1 MKKHH
6 SPGVNKELRK
16 GSLDQLLSTEPFWD
30 LLKDSWQ
37 FWLNILL
44 VNGHFSFHQ
53 DKCLSAQLAPNI
65 NHIAKR
71 FTNISINK
79 DITASL
85 IFPKRPFQTE
95 SELEKRANGTI
106 SLLLVRKKN
115 KVELLTLTQETLEM
129 NSKVNLDVMSFT
141 KNYKDFGQRSQELM
155 IDSTAI
161 SGKQQSTLMVLLKL
175 VGILHSR
182 WLLKVKVNQKFPWFQ
197 FVPTW

>member
-1 MKKHH
+1 
-6 SPGVNKELRK
+6 
-16 GSLDQLLSTEPFWD
+16 
-30 LLKDSWQ
+30 
-37 FWLNILL
+37 LNILL

-53 DKCLSAQLAPNI
+53 DKCLFAQLAPNI

-182 WLLKVKVNQKFPWFQ
+182 
-197 FVPTW
+197 